1 MKSLPCNLDI
11 HRLPHGVRLMSGA
24 GLASILDIAIFY
36 GLSANGFTTVT
47 TNLLSFTLGTLLGY
61 SLIARG
67 IFAHTSA
74 VAVDDLHV
82 RVLYGRFA
90 IIFLLALFFRG
101 ILFPRLLESSYWPSQ
116 PAILVAAFAAHLV
129 QFFGVITVVFA
140 QGSWISPSP
149 NHWRRLAIVVVGY
162 TVAFRLAAMGPV
174 NLIPEEAY
182 YWNYAQNLD
191 WSYLD
196 HPPMVAWL
204 IWISTALFGRSE
216 FAVRLPALISWTFA
230 AGFIFRLTANV
241 FDRNAAFRCLLLMA
255 VLPLYFGFGFFMT
268 PDAPLFAAWA
278 GCLFYLYRALIA
290 QSRGSWFGV
299 ALCMGVGLL
308 SKYTILLLAFT
319 TAGFLL
325 VDRRSRQWWFRVE
338 PYLAALLSG
347 AIFLPVLIWNAEW
360 DGPRLSFKALVAGRT
375 ILIFH

>member
-1 MKSLPCNLDI
+1 
-11 HRLPHGVRLMSGA
+11 
-24 GLASILDIAIFY
+24 
-36 GLSANGFTTVT
+36 
-47 TNLLSFTLGTLLGY
+47 
-61 SLIARG
+61 
-67 IFAHTSA
+67 
-74 VAVDDLHV
+74 
-82 RVLYGRFA
+82 
-90 IIFLLALFFRG
+90 
-101 ILFPRLLESSYWPSQ
+101 
-116 PAILVAAFAAHLV
+116 
-129 QFFGVITVVFA
+129 
-140 QGSWISPSP
+140 
-149 NHWRRLAIVVVGY
+149 
-162 TVAFRLAAMGPV
+162 MGPV

-182 YWNYAQNLD
+182 DWNYAQNLD

-216 FAVRLPALISWTFA
+216 FAVVLPALIPGISA
-230 AGFIFRLTANV
+230 AGLSSL
-241 FDRNAAFRCLLLMA
+241 DRQLFYLNAAFRRLLRWP
-255 VLPLYFGFGFFMT
+255 LPLYFGFGFFIT

-290 QSRGSWFGV
+290 ESRGSWFGV

-338 PYLAALLSG
+338 NYLAALFPEPF
-347 AIFLPVLIWNAEW
+347 FLPVLIWNAEW